1 MQARNG
7 LFLRVLSA
15 LLLMAALSLI
25 VVHLQVDYNTKE
37 TTLAASS
44 ASVRM
49 GEVMQVQI
57 PSGTVNVNTA
67 DVEELQTIS
76 GIGKELASRIINE
89 RERNGAFVYP
99 EDLLTVKG
107 IGTKT
112 LEKLLTQIC
121 LE

>member
-57 PSGTVNVNTA
+57 PSRTVNVNTA

>member
-1 MQARNG
+1 MQERKE
-7 LFLRVLSA
+7 LFLRALSM
-15 LLLMAALSLI
+15 LMLMAALSLI
-25 VVHLQVDYNTKE
+25 AVHLRVDYNTKE
-37 TTLAASS
+37 TILPASS

-49 GEVMQVQI
+49 GEVMQVQA
-57 PSGTVNVNTA
+57 PTGTVNVNTA
-67 DVEELQTIS
+67 DSEELQAIS

-89 RERNGAFVYP
+89 REQNGAFVYP